1 MNNPETVVRLGT
13 QDTGGRQTK
22 HKPNHEQS
30 RNSGKIG
37 HRRKT
42 NKTQTDHEQED
53 WKTNKQNT
61 NRIMNNPETVVRLGK
76 QDTGGRQTKHKP
88 NHEQSRNS
96 GKIGHTRYRRKTNK
110 TQTES

>member
-1 MNNPETVVRLGT
+1 MNNPETVVRMGSGKMVRGT

-37 HRRKT
+37 
-42 NKTQTDHEQED
+42 Q
-53 WKTNKQNT
+53 
-61 NRIMNNPETVVRLGK
+61 
-76 QDTGGRQTKHKP
+76 
-88 NHEQSRNS
+88 
-96 GKIGHTRYRRKTNK
+96 TRYRRKTNK

>member
-1 MNNPETVVRLGT
+1 MIPHKIQEEDKQNTNRIMNNPETVVRLGT

-37 HRRKT
+37 
-42 NKTQTDHEQED
+42 Q
-53 WKTNKQNT
+53 
-61 NRIMNNPETVVRLGK
+61 
-76 QDTGGRQTKHKP
+76 
-88 NHEQSRNS
+88 
-96 GKIGHTRYRRKTNK
+96 TRYRRKTNK

>member
-37 HRRKT
+37 HTRYR
-42 NKTQTDHEQED
+42 NNPGRLD
-53 WKTNKQNT
+53 KQNT
-61 NRIMNNPETVVRLGK
+61 NRIMNNPETVVRLGT

-88 NHEQSRNS
+88 NHEQSIH
-96 GKIGHTRYRRKTNK
+96 KK
-110 TQTES
+110 QW

>member
-13 QDTGGRQTK
+13 QDTGGRQK
-22 HKPNHEQS
+22 
-30 RNSGKIG
+30 
-37 HRRKT
+37 
-42 NKTQTDHEQED
+42 
-53 WKTNKQNT
+53 NT
-61 NRIMNNPETVVRLGK
+61 NRIMNNPETVVRLGT
-76 QDTGGRQTKHKP
+76 QYTGGRQTKHKP

>member
-13 QDTGGRQTK
+13 QYTGGRQTK

-37 HRRKT
+37 QTKYRRKT
-42 NKTQTDHEQED
+42 NKT
-53 WKTNKQNT
+53 K
-61 NRIMNNPETVVRLGK
+61 NRIMNNPETVLRLGT

-88 NHEQSRNS
+88 NNEQSRNS
-96 GKIGHTRYRRKTNK
+96 GKIRHTRYRRKTNK

>member
-1 MNNPETVVRLGT
+1 MNNPETVVRFGT

-37 HRRKT
+37 HTIYRRK
-42 NKTQTDHEQED
+42 
-53 WKTNKQNT
+53 
-61 NRIMNNPETVVRLGK
+61 
-76 QDTGGRQTKHKP
+76 QTKHKP

>member
-37 HRRKT
+37 HTRYRRKT
-42 NKTQTDHEQED
+42 NKTKPNHD
-53 WKTNKQNT
+53 
-61 NRIMNNPETVVRLGK
+61 NPETVVRLGT

>member
-1 MNNPETVVRLGT
+1 MHNPETVVRLGT

-30 RNSGKIG
+30 K
-37 HRRKT
+37 
-42 NKTQTDHEQED
+42 
-53 WKTNKQNT
+53 
-61 NRIMNNPETVVRLGK
+61 
-76 QDTGGRQTKHKP
+76 
-88 NHEQSRNS
+88 NS